1 MLKVAVVPSHPFHVG
16 PAEDSRIVNQIY
28 HLVDLGVELHFISPF
43 RDMPLPRHD
52 LFHFH
57 SLSTRPFV
65 YEYMYKLT
73 RRAFNNPLIA
83 PLVLRSRGYLELTA
97 SSLAKKLERALKT
110 LDIDVILTVQHVA
123 AAACAKIKSRLG
135 IPVVLDICGIW
146 AETMID
152 SGTLKKDSVPARRVR
167 EFELDVVRQMDY
179 VVALTEEM
187 KAYLVEQYFAEPERV
202 ISIMHA
208 IRPRVEEAKKVTH
221 PSRIVHSGTFSY
233 RERTDLLLRSMP
245 FVLQE
250 HPSAELYMTKK
261 GDDLKQAVSLAEQLK
276 VSPRYFYFPSPSN
289 FYDFL
294 KNCHIGIITS
304 SDDIARRVGC
314 PAKVFDYMSVGL
326 PVVANDVGIW
336 TRFIRESGGGI
347 LTGSTPSELAN
358 GILELLCD
366 PELIYEMGEKGL
378 NFLRRVLDPD
388 KALKD
393 FYDVLIRASQAT

>member
-43 RDMPLPRHD
+43 RDMPLPKHP

-57 SLSTRPFV
+57 SISSHPIL
-65 YEYMYKLT
+65 YESFYRLT
-73 RRAFNNPLIA
+73 RRSFYNPLIA
-83 PLVLRSRGYLELTA
+83 PLVLSSRRYLELSA
-97 SSLAKKLERALKT
+97 SSFAKRLERVLKSLDVDVT
-110 LDIDVILTVQHVA
+110 LAIQHVA
-123 AAACAKIKSRLG
+123 AAACAKIKDKLG

-152 SGTLKKDSVPARRVR
+152 SKTLKSGSVPARRVR
-167 EFELDVVRQMDY
+167 EFELDVIRQMDY
-179 VVALTEEM
+179 LIALTEEM
-187 KAYLVEQYFAEPERV
+187 KEYLVEQYFVEPERIV
-202 ISIMHA
+202 RIMHA
-208 IRPRVEEAKKVTH
+208 IRPRVKEAKKVSK
-221 PSRIVHSGTFSY
+221 PSRIVHAGTFSY
-233 RERTDLLLRSMP
+233 REHTDMLLRSMP
-245 FVLQE
+245 FVLKE
-250 HPSAELYMTKK
+250 YPAAELYMTKK
-261 GDDLKQAVSLAEQLK
+261 GDDLKKAIRLAGQLK
-276 VSPRYFYFPSPSN
+276 VSPNYFYFSSPGN
-289 FYDFL
+289 FYNFL
-294 KNCHIGIITS
+294 ESCHIGIITS

-347 LTGSTPSELAN
+347 LTDNTPLALAN
-358 GILELLCD
+358 GILELLRNPD
-366 PELIYEMGEKGL
+366 LIYEMGEKGL

-393 FYDVLIRASQAT
+393 FYDVLRHASQTV

>member
-1 MLKVAVVPSHPFHVG
+1 MVPSHPFHVG

-28 HLVDLGVELHFISPF
+28 HLVDLDVELHFFSPF
-43 RDMPLPRHD
+43 RDMPLPKHD

-57 SLSTRPFV
+57 SLSDYPFV
-65 YEYMYKLT
+65 YESIYRLT
-73 RRAFNNPLIA
+73 RRSFYNPYVA
-83 PLVLRSRGYLELTA
+83 PVVLRSHRYLEMSS
-97 SSLAKKLERALKT
+97 SSLAKKLEKALKT
-110 LDIDVILTVQHVA
+110 LDIDVALAIQHVA
-123 AAACAKIKSRLG
+123 AAACAKVKDNLG

-152 SGTLKKDSVPARRVR
+152 SRTLKNDSVAARRVR
-167 EFELDVVRQMDY
+167 EFEFDVIRQMDY
-179 VVALTEEM
+179 LIALTNEM
-187 KAYLVEQYFAEPERV
+187 KSYLVEEYSADPERV

-208 IRPRVEEAKKVTH
+208 IRPRVDKAKKVSN

-245 FVLQE
+245 LVLQKY
-250 HPSAELYMTKK
+250 PSAELYMTRK
-261 GDDLKQAVSLAEQLK
+261 GDDFKKALSLAEQLK
-276 VSPRYFYFPSPSN
+276 VSPKYFYFPSPSN
-289 FYDFL
+289 FYNFL

-347 LTGSTPSELAN
+347 LTDSTPSALAK
-358 GILELLCD
+358 GILELLRN

-378 NFLRRVLDPD
+378 NFLRQILDPD

-393 FYDVLIRASQAT
+393 FYDVLVRASQHT